1 MKLTGYATAL
11 TLLAVS
17 GSGPDL
23 VCAQLPT
30 FVEFR
35 VPKAPTVALVG
46 DSTASLSYE
55 LLITN
60 LTGTPQTLK
69 RVEVVQVSDGRVLQ
83 VVSDSVLAFDL
94 ARPGVDLRGQP
105 WIERTRIGG
114 GLRAQ
119 VFLWVPVDRNR
130 PPAEVRHRLTFQA
143 GTDGP
148 ATVLEG
154 ASVPVNREAVS
165 IGPPLRGEWVAVN
178 GPSNQS
184 GHRRSTVALNG
195 VTTIPQRYG
204 IDFLQVDAQSRS
216 FRTDRSVNENFLA
229 QGAEILSVGDGVVV
243 ATKDSIPENNPGI
256 PGHRAVP
263 VTLET
268 IGGNYIVIDLGRSRF
283 AFYAHVQPGSLRVK
297 VGDRVR
303 RGQVIALLG
312 NSGNSTEPHLHFH
325 MSDALAPGTTTLG
338 SEGIPWAI
346 DQLVIAG
353 RCTVTTTFACTRG
366 IPVTVRGAM
375 PMQNQLVR
383 FPDR

>member
-1 MKLTGYATAL
+1 MKLTGCAAL
-11 TLLAVS
+11 TLAVF
-17 GSGPDL
+17 GCNPDT
-23 VCAQLPT
+23 VSAQLPP

-46 DSTASLSYE
+46 DSTGTLSYE
-55 LLITN
+55 ILITN
-60 LTGTPQTLK
+60 LTATSQTLK
-69 RVEVVQVSDGRVLQ
+69 RVEVLQATDGRVLHT
-83 VVSDSVLAFDL
+83 VGDSVLALDM

-148 ATVLEG
+148 TTALEG
-154 ASVPVNREAVS
+154 ATVSVNREVAV

-204 IDFLQVDAQSRS
+204 IDFLQVDAEGKSY
-216 FRTDRSVNENFLA
+216 RTDRSVNQNFLA
-229 QGAEILSVGDGVVV
+229 QGTEILSVGDGVVV
-243 ATKDSIPENNPGI
+243 ATKDGIPENNPSI

-268 IGGNYIVIDLGRSRF
+268 IGGNYIVVDLGRSRF
-283 AFYAHVQPGSLRVK
+283 AFFAHVQPGSLRVK

-338 SEGIPWAI
+338 SEGIPW
-346 DQLVIAG
+346 VIEGLQVLG
-353 RCTVTTTFACTRG
+353 RCTLVASINCSRG
-366 IPVTVRGAM
+366 SPITVRAM